1 MTYKVTEIALLAD
14 CDRSTVLKDI
24 SKRVLSATKDKRG
37 YLVQHKTALKYIEWR
52 KHIQKNNPRHRKS
65 VPEERRKY
73 YAWNQ
78 PCWTCSRVLDKSC
91 TWADPDKREPV
102 EGWQAHKLP
111 ACKDCKYDTFAIKR
125 CPKYKYWGKG
135 PDYSA
140 RKRSKRNE

>member
-24 SKRVLSATKDKRG
+24 KKRVLSATKDKRG

-52 KHIQKNNPRHRKS
+52 KHIQKNNPRHR
-65 VPEERRKY
+65 
-73 YAWNQ
+73 
-78 PCWTCSRVLDKSC
+78 WTCSRVLDKSC

-111 ACKDCKYDTFAIKR
+111 ACKDCKYDTFAIKI

-140 RKRSKRNE
+140 RKRSKINE